1 MTRRAVVTGGAGF
14 IGSHL
19 SDRLALEGWSV
30 LVVDDLSTGHLD
42 NLLEARRRGVDVH
55 QIDIRDPLLVEVIER
70 RSPEVVFHLAAQ
82 ASVAVSV
89 REPLR
94 DADVNLLGTINV
106 LEAARRS
113 GARKVVFASSG
124 GAIYGGEA
132 PLPVQEDAP
141 KRPDSPYGISKKIAA
156 DYFDWYERTHG
167 LDFTLLALS
176 NVYGPRQDPH
186 GEAGVVSI
194 FSEALLAGRAPTIFG
209 DGEQTRDYVF
219 VEDVADAFVR
229 AADLAGGRLLNI
241 GTGLETSVNEL
252 AARLQA
258 VTGTAI
264 DPVYAPPRPGDVPR
278 SYVDNR
284 SAAAHLGW
292 QPFTDMNSGLAQT
305 VDWMRSR

>member
-42 NLLEARRRGVDVH
+42 NLIEARRRGVDVH
-55 QIDIRDPLLVEVIER
+55 QIDIRDPLLVEVMER

-89 REPLR
+89 REPVR

-106 LEAARRS
+106 LESARQA
-113 GARKVVFASSG
+113 GARKMVFASSG

-132 PLPVQEDAP
+132 RLPVQEDAP

-156 DYFDWYERTHG
+156 DYFDWYERTFR

-194 FSEALLAGRAPTIFG
+194 FSEALLAGRAPMIFG

-241 GTGLETSVNEL
+241 GTGIETSVNQL
-252 AARLQA
+252 ASRLQA

-264 DPVYAPPRPGDVPR
+264 DPVHAPPRPGDVPR

-292 QPFTDMNSGLAQT
+292 EPFTDLDSGLAQT
-305 VDWMRSR
+305 VGWMRSR

>member
-1 MTRRAVVTGGAGF
+1 VSRRAVVTGGAGF

-42 NLLEARRRGVDVH
+42 NLIDARRQGVDVH
-55 QIDIRDPLLVEVIER
+55 QIDIRDPLLAEVMER

-82 ASVAVSV
+82 ASVAISV

-106 LEAARRS
+106 LEAARHAH
-113 GARKVVFASSG
+113 ARKVVFASSG
-124 GAIYGGEA
+124 GAIYGGDA
-132 PLPVQEDAP
+132 RLPVQEDDA

-156 DYFDWYERTHG
+156 DYFDWYERTYG
-167 LDFTLLALS
+167 VDFTLLALS

-219 VEDVADAFVR
+219 VEDVADAFAR
-229 AADLAGGRLLNI
+229 AADAAGGRLLNI
-241 GTGLETSVNEL
+241 GTGVETSVNQL
-252 AARLQA
+252 AARLRS
-258 VTGTAI
+258 VTGAAVE
-264 DPVYAPPRPGDVPR
+264 PVYAPPRPGDVPR

-284 SAAAHLGW
+284 SAAEHLGW
-292 QPFTDMNSGLAQT
+292 QPFTAMDSGLAQT